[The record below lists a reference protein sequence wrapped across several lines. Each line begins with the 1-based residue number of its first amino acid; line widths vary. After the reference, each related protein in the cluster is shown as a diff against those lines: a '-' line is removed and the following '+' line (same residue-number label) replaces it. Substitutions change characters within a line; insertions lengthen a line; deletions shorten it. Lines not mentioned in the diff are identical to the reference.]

1 MLGNGILT
9 QAEGSAALY
18 TSQATA
24 TTSPAALASQVCNEV
39 LVQNDPTSS
48 NTLYVGNASSQPA
61 ALVPGAS
68 ITIPVSNTNQV
79 YIKTSTGTAAVNIL
93 ARS

>member
-24 TTSPAALASQVCNEV
+24 TTSPAALASQACSE
-39 LVQNDPTSS
+39 LVIQNDPANSVDV
-48 NTLYVGNASSQPA
+48 LIGNSTNQYIDLA
-61 ALVPGAS
+61 PGDA
-68 ITIPVSNTNQV
+68 IVLAVSNANLV
-79 YIKTSTGTAAVNIL
+79 YHKSVSSTATLNIL